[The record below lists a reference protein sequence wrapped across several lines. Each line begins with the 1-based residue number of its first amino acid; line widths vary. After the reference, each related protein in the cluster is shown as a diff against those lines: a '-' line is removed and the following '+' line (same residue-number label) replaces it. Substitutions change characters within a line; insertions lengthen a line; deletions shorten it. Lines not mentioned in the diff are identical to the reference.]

1 MNRIKFFLGLLCSY
15 AAYYTV
21 LILCDRRCQRCNPA
35 KSKDHVVEPQSKKE
49 SIIPV
54 AGVKKANSILTHD
67 TVLRSL
73 FAYDNSDHKNVVHV
87 RFDAQ
92 TVDLLAKFKMATGV
106 DMTKFVAFAV
116 KYLFETNPELKT
128 TIKQYL
134 QNTEL

>member
-1 MNRIKFFLGLLCSY
+1 MNRIKFVLGLLCSY

-21 LILCDRRCQRCNPA
+21 LILCDRRCQRCAPE
-35 KSKDHVVEPQSKKE
+35 KSNEQNVTSAPQPRISAESKKTT
-49 SIIPV
+49 
-54 AGVKKANSILTHD
+54 NSILVHD
-67 TVLRSL
+67 TVQRSL

-128 TIKQYL
+128 IIKQYL

>member
-15 AAYYTV
+15 AADYTV
-21 LILCDRRCQRCNPA
+21 LIHCDRRCQRCASEKINEQNVTPA
-35 KSKDHVVEPQSKKE
+35 PQPRISAEGKKTT
-49 SIIPV
+49 
-54 AGVKKANSILTHD
+54 NSILVHH

-128 TIKQYL
+128 IIKQYL

>member
-21 LILCDRRCQRCNPA
+21 LILCDRRCQRCSLEKISEKKVTSA
-35 KSKDHVVEPQSKKE
+35 PQPRISAEGKKTT
-49 SIIPV
+49 
-54 AGVKKANSILTHD
+54 NSILVHE
-67 TVLRSL
+67 TVQRSL